1 MSKESRKPRSKS
13 DTHWDLGGPCD
24 KDIQGN
30 SPSGQSLTIPESA
43 LRLLGSPSWNLLV
56 DRVHD
61 KAQPPRKGAWQE
73 LGYWASSRCVSGL
86 GTSSTGQLGLRESN

>member
-1 MSKESRKPRSKS
+1 MSKECRKPRSKS
-13 DTHWDLGGPCD
+13 DIHWDLEGPCD

-43 LRLLGSPSWNLLV
+43 LGLLGSPSWNLLV

-61 KAQPPRKGAWQE
+61 KAQPPQE
-73 LGYWASSRCVSGL
+73 RGMAGTRRILGFKPLCLWAGHWFYRAT
-86 GTSSTGQLGLRESN
+86 GTQRE